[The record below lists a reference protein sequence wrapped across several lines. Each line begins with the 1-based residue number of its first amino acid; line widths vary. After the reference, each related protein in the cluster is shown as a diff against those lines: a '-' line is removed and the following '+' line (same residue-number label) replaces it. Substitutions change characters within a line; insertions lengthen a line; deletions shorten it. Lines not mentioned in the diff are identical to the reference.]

1 MKNTRLTFAIVLVM
15 IAMIS
20 LVYSLYTQNE
30 TIKDLKKPSN
40 EVVRLRDSLYQERKE
55 CDSLKSEIFV
65 RDIDLMRYVYI
76 FERAEEELTG
86 NCRDQLDLIMSQT
99 E

>member
-1 MKNTRLTFAIVLVM
+1 MKNTRITFAIVLVM

-55 CDSLKSEIFV
+55 CDSLKSEILV
-65 RDIDLMRYVYI
+65 REIDLMRYVYI